1 VKFVLDNPAAVRIQG
16 YDPGQIRLAIPPG
29 VNSALRAD
37 PETGLTT
44 VETSLLLTARHVDT
58 GWQPQG
64 YAELETS
71 HLDVILQFDP
81 ELVLLGTG
89 ARLRFPPPEILQ
101 PLHRAGIG
109 VEVMDT
115 GAACRT
121 FNILVAEGRQ
131 VVAGLLMIEPTG

>member
-1 VKFVLDNPAAVRIQG
+1 MKFVLDNPAAVRIQG
-16 YDPGQIRLAIPPG
+16 YDPGQIRLAVPPG
-29 VNSALRAD
+29 VDSALRAD

-44 VETSLLLTARHVDT
+44 IETSLLLTARHVDT
-58 GWQPQG
+58 GWQPQDF
-64 YAELETS
+64 AELETV
-71 HLDVILQFDP
+71 HLAAVLDLDP

-89 ARLRFPPPEILQ
+89 ARLQFPAPALLQ
-101 PLHRAGIG
+101 PLHQAGIG

-131 VVAGLLMIEPTG
+131 VVAALIMI

>member
-16 YDPGQIRLAIPPG
+16 YDPGQIRLAVPPDMTSTLN
-29 VNSALRAD
+29 VD
-37 PETGLTT
+37 PETGLTI

-58 GWQPQG
+58 GWPPQG
-64 YAELETS
+64 FADLDTP
-71 HLDVILQFDP
+71 HLAAILQLDP

-89 ARLRFPPPEILQ
+89 ARLQFPSPAILQ
-101 PLHRAGIG
+101 PLHQAGIG

-131 VVAGLLMIEPTG
+131 VVAGLMMI